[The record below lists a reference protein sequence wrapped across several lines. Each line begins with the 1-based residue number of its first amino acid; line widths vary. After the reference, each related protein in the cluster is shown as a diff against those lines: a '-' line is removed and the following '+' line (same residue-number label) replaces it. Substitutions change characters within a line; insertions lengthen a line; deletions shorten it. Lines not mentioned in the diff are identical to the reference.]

1 MKYYIRLI
9 GHSVKVA
16 YYSFL
21 IGLRLKLPLKL
32 MFSIVIAALFHD
44 VGKCKLDFKVLYK
57 SSRLTGVEFEHIKT
71 HSKLGAD
78 LLKRLHFSNN
88 ICEMVLQHHENVDG
102 SGYPYGL
109 EGRNIKTGAK
119 IIRVADVYSSL
130 TVDRV
135 YRSRFNEKE
144 TVEIMLDEIK
154 YYDFEVFS
162 KFLLVKKKKFVNY
175 VYGKEM
181 TDKIY

>member
-9 GHSVKVA
+9 RHSVKVA
-16 YYSFL
+16 FYSFL
-21 IGLRLKLPLKL
+21 IGIHLKLQLKL
-32 MFSIVIAALFHD
+32 MSSVVIAALFHD
-44 VGKCKLDFKVLYK
+44 VGKFELDFKVLYK
-57 SSRLTGVEFEHIKT
+57 PSKLTEVEFEYIKT
-71 HSKLGAD
+71 HSKRGAD
-78 LLKRLHFSNN
+78 LLKKLHFPNS
-88 ICEMVLQHHENVDG
+88 ICEMVLQHHENIDG

-109 EGRNIKTGAK
+109 ERGGISVGAK

-135 YRSRFNEKE
+135 YRRRFSEKE
-144 TVEIMLDEIK
+144 TIEIMLGEIM